1 MSSAPSINSSKKRRV
16 VLQPTAPAPQQHG
29 DLDVS
34 PALAL
39 SDEVS
44 VRLRCKRA
52 PTETIHNAQ
61 QLKQLLVREADL
73 ALRTHEHWA
82 RTPQATWIKRL
93 LSELPDEARPS
104 LIERQRKLS
113 TVAADDFGVR
123 WELMSS
129 FASHV
134 IDLWFSSRPKNRV
147 LEDVLHRCSEFG
159 HSEELARGGVALS
172 GRLVREMASGTNL
185 TLEELFPMVEAL
197 GPSSSSSS
205 STSIG
210 VAGVAA
216 AAPPVF
222 RVERSNAFLTDE
234 SPCRDGSLTALREEV
249 EQRLLSGVGGLGSL
263 NTTFEYG
270 VGADGAAEEDEDE
283 REVGGD
289 VNLGTTA
296 LSPPAG
302 TSGVQLLDSY
312 MSKLDEAVFEMGGG
326 APVRLNPR
334 LYLIWKLQ
342 GYCTPYH
349 QDVHVP
355 PHFTLYNQTSG
366 ACELFAF
373 PSHPCFLFKLALTP
387 ITCVY
392 PRSSFCS
399 AATFHFLPLLVGLF
413 AAHVGRQDG
422 PQALAALLAELDR
435 RGIGERTTLGPAQML
450 LILPFGAHAVFVPRQ
465 PQQSNDLRSTSS
477 DSSQNPDTLSNGAPA
492 SAAPAQSAGLPAAL
506 PPAHLAPFELSVIR
520 AAELYVRRVC
530 NVHEA
535 KLMKGVGSAAS
546 GTMAAEDAWR
556 EVLPLTPEEKV
567 SEDRTLR
574 QFAERQE
581 ALCAEL
587 GMSRQD
593 WLWAATRLQQAWD
606 AQDS

>member
-1 MSSAPSINSSKKRRV
+1 M
-16 VLQPTAPAPQQHG
+16 LQPTAPAPQQHG

-82 RTPQATWIKRL
+82 RTPQAAWIQRL

-147 LEDVLHRCSEFG
+147 LEDVLQRCSEFG

-205 STSIG
+205 STSTG
-210 VAGVAA
+210 VADLAA

-270 VGADGAAEEDEDE
+270 IGADGAAEEDEDE

-289 VNLGTTA
+289 ANLSTTA

-366 ACELFAF
+366 ACELFAS
-373 PSHPCFLFKLALTP
+373 PSP
-387 ITCVY
+387 ILLVETCAHAHNARLSV
-392 PRSSFCS
+392 FV
-399 AATFHFLPLLVGLF
+399 PLLRSDVSLF
-413 AAHVGRQDG
+413 AAASR
-422 PQALAALLAELDR
+422 PFCCAR
-435 RGIGERTTLGPAQML
+435 RPTRRTAS
-450 LILPFGAHAVFVPRQ
+450 PR
-465 PQQSNDLRSTSS
+465 RS
-477 DSSQNPDTLSNGAPA
+477 AR
-492 SAAPAQSAGLPAAL
+492 
-506 PPAHLAPFELSVIR
+506 R
-520 AAELYVRRVC
+520 A
-530 NVHEA
+530 
-535 KLMKGVGSAAS
+535 
-546 GTMAAEDAWR
+546 
-556 EVLPLTPEEKV
+556 
-567 SEDRTLR
+567 
-574 QFAERQE
+574 
-581 ALCAEL
+581 
-587 GMSRQD
+587 
-593 WLWAATRLQQAWD
+593 
-606 AQDS
+606 